1 MFSNK
6 FNPDITNSYNHA
18 LKKRDKDK
26 FKLKDIPYK
35 NIINDNL
42 KNIKSSSELI
52 VAVND
57 DNSKVNESY
66 ENILNERKVKQ
77 IKNKNNTKL
86 KEDIMSEYVKEEHN
100 LLKEEFVTQ
109 FENEKKEL
117 KNIKSN
123 YNSLIESLINDGLLD

>member
-42 KNIKSSSELI
+42 KSIKSSNELI
-52 VAVND
+52 VKVND
-57 DNSKVNESY
+57 DNSKINESY
-66 ENILNERKVKQ
+66 SNILNERKVKQ
-77 IKNKNNTKL
+77 IKTKNNTKL

-117 KNIKSN
+117 QNIKSN
-123 YNSLIESLINDGLLD
+123 YNSLVESLINDGLLD

>member
-42 KNIKSSSELI
+42 KNIKSSNELI
-52 VAVND
+52 VKVND
-57 DNSKVNESY
+57 DNSKINESY
-66 ENILNERKVKQ
+66 NNILNERKVKQ
-77 IKNKNNTKL
+77 IKTKNNTKL

-117 KNIKSN
+117 QNIKSN
-123 YNSLIESLINDGLLD
+123 YNSLVESLINDGLLD

>member
-42 KNIKSSSELI
+42 KNIKSSNELI
-52 VAVND
+52 VKVND
-57 DNSKVNESY
+57 DNSKINESY
-66 ENILNERKVKQ
+66 SNLLNERKVKQ
-77 IKNKNNTKL
+77 IKTKNNTKL

-117 KNIKSN
+117 QNIKSN
-123 YNSLIESLINDGLLD
+123 YNSLVESLINDGLLD

>member
-42 KNIKSSSELI
+42 KSIKSSNELI
-52 VAVND
+52 VEVND
-57 DNSKVNESY
+57 DNSKINESY
-66 ENILNERKVKQ
+66 SNILNERKVKQ
-77 IKNKNNTKL
+77 IKTKNNTKL

-117 KNIKSN
+117 QNIKSN
-123 YNSLIESLINDGLLD
+123 YNSLVESLINDGLLD